1 MADTAYNYPHRSD
14 VRLPPYNMTA
24 GVSCRTLHFAQQTSI
39 FDAKPL
45 RFYLPMR
52 IDRANDGHRQI
63 KTLCRNR
70 ENAVWNQRIGRH
82 ILRFHKHH
90 VADTG

>member
-24 GVSCRTLHFAQQTSI
+24 GASCRTLHFAQQTSI

-52 IDRANDGHRQI
+52 IGN
-63 KTLCRNR
+63 
-70 ENAVWNQRIGRH
+70 
-82 ILRFHKHH
+82 
-90 VADTG
+90 VADAHRPRCRCASTARLMGIGK